1 MILAVIIAG
10 AAIWFALTAF
20 VAWIL
25 MLLLGVFAS
34 LTGFTAFA
42 IGFWPCV
49 VLSLILGLLLP
60 KSN

>member
-1 MILAVIIAG
+1 MILAVIITG
-10 AAIWFALTAF
+10 VAIWFAAAAF
-20 VAWIL
+20 GAWIL
-25 MLLLGVFAS
+25 MLLLGTFAA